1 MSMNAVLTAGNIDH
15 LKKLQLMKFFSAHC
29 VTHEKTKRPINSS
42 NVLVYLGKN
51 NLQKWT
57 GPEQDAKVSRIIV
70 HPDYNPERFYGDIAI
85 LKLKDALT
93 RTNYVRPVCLWNF
106 ETDLKMI
113 VNKLGSVPGW

>member
-1 MSMNAVLTAGNIDH
+1 MLFYYLI
-15 LKKLQLMKFFSAHC
+15 KFISAHC